1 MLLEKDLRLRQKAV
15 QCSSFSSA
23 SSASTWASSS
33 PVVGFR
39 PRTPELCDEIDC
51 RRGAL
56 RALRRSSA
64 RSVFYAAGSARRK
77 KKGLRRGTRRIVVHV
92 RPRSPHR
99 WGRSAAHFVV
109 EGLRTVRQG

>member
-77 KKGLRRGTRRIVVHV
+77 KKDCGGVRAASWCTCDPDPLTVGADLRPT
-92 RPRSPHR
+92 
-99 WGRSAAHFVV
+99 
-109 EGLRTVRQG
+109 L